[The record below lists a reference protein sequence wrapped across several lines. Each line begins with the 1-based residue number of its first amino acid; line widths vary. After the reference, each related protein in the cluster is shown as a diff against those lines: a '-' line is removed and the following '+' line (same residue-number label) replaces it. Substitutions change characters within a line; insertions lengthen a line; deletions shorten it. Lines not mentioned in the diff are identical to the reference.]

1 MASPAERYAAARRRA
16 RSSPHLASFRQG
28 YDFALDDF
36 QIRAF
41 EALDAGKDVLLAA
54 PTGSGKTVV
63 GEFAIHLARAT
74 GRKAFYT
81 TPIKAL
87 SNQKYRD
94 LVAMYGEAD
103 VGLLTGDVSINGH
116 ASTVVM
122 TTEVLRNMVYEAS
135 SDLIGLGYV
144 VLDEVHYLADRERG
158 AVWEELII
166 QLPESV
172 NIAALSA
179 TVSNVEEFGA
189 WMSTVRGD
197 TEIVLEEHRPVP
209 LWQQV
214 MANNRLY
221 DLFIDDDQRK
231 VNPELQ
237 RLSGDFRRDPR
248 QRPPRKGKRPRP
260 ARTPSRVEVVDKLES
275 AQLLPAIYFIFSRAA
290 TEDAVRQLAAAGVR
304 LTSPDERARIAA
316 VVESR
321 CAVIPEADLLA
332 VGFREFS
339 DSLQRGVAAHHAGML
354 PIFKEVVE
362 QLFQQALLKVVFA
375 TETLALGINMPARTV
390 VLERLVKWNGQTHA
404 DITPGEYTQLTGR
417 AGRRGI
423 DVDGHAVVLYGPSVQ
438 PNHLAGLASTRT
450 YPLRSSFRPTYNM
463 AVNLVRRVGRK
474 VAREILETSF
484 AQYQSDQSVVGLASQ
499 IKRNEHVI
507 EGYQEAMICHLG
519 DFAEYAEIRAELNAL
534 EKNTSRDSARLSR
547 AHAAQSLERLDAGDV
562 IWVQSGRRGGLAVV
576 VGTGVDAAGEPQPQV
591 LTVDRQV
598 RRVSAADFTG
608 PVTVIDRLRIPQD
621 FHPRSSNARKVLA
634 GRLGDLSA
642 RHSQVRSPR
651 VRDSGNDVQIARL
664 RARLRK
670 HPCHGCEDRELHA
683 RWAERAARLQRE
695 NDGLARRVDGRTN
708 TIARQFD
715 QICGVLV
722 ELGYL
727 QTDGESLTVPSE
739 GEMLA
744 RLYTD
749 RSLVIAQCLRRGLWR
764 DLSPAELA
772 SAVSALVFESRT
784 DEETAPRLPKG
795 PVRDV
800 LAEQVHVWAG
810 IEALETEFKVKPTP
824 EPDLGFCWAAF
835 QWANKQSLSS
845 VLSGSEL
852 PAGDFV
858 RWTKQLIDALG
869 QIGAAAAADDP
880 VRAIASEAADRLRR
894 GVVDYSSEI

>member
-1 MASPAERYAAARRRA
+1 MATPAERYAAARRRSKA
-16 RSSPHLASFRQG
+16 SVHLDTFRRR
-28 YDFALDDF
+28 YDFGLDDF
-36 QIRAF
+36 QMRAC
-41 EALDAGKDVLLAA
+41 EALDAGRDVLVAA

-63 GEFAIHLARAT
+63 GEYAIHLARQT

-94 LVAMYGEAD
+94 LVDLYGDDD
-103 VGLLTGDVSINGH
+103 VGLLTGDVAINGH

-122 TTEVLRNMVYEAS
+122 TTEVLRNMVYES
-135 SDLIGLGYV
+135 SPDLLGLAYV

-197 TEIVLEEHRPVP
+197 TAIVLEEHRPVP

-221 DLFIDDDQRK
+221 DLFVDDAQRK

-237 RLSGDFRRDPR
+237 RLSGEVRRGRSRPDRHSKR
-248 QRPPRKGKRPRP
+248 QRP
-260 ARTPSRVEVVDKLES
+260 ARTPSRFDVVEKLES
-275 AQLLPAIYFIFSRAA
+275 ANLLPAIYFIFSRAG
-290 TEDAVRQLAAAGVR
+290 TQDAVRQLAASGVR
-304 LTSPDERARIAA
+304 LTTPEERTRIAD
-316 VVESR
+316 VVEAR
-321 CAVIPEADLLA
+321 CSVIPEADLLA
-332 VGFREFS
+332 VGFGDFS
-339 DSLQRGVAAHHAGML
+339 DALQRGVAAHNAGML

-362 QLFQQALLKVVFA
+362 ELFQQALLKVVFA

-423 DVDGHAVVLYGPSVQ
+423 DVEGHAVVLYGPSVQ

-450 YPLRSSFRPTYNM
+450 FPLRSSFRPTYNM
-463 AVNLVRRVGRK
+463 AVNLVRRVGRRT
-474 VAREILETSF
+474 AREILETSF
-484 AQYQSDQSVVGLASQ
+484 AQYQSDQSVVGLAAQ

-507 EGYQEAMICHLG
+507 EGYRESMECHLG
-519 DFAEYAEIRAELNAL
+519 DFGEYAAIRAELNAL
-534 EKNTSRDSARLSR
+534 EKSTSRESARLSR
-547 AHAAQSLERLDAGDV
+547 THAAQSLERLTPGDV
-562 IWVQSGRRGGLAVV
+562 IAIPSGRRTGLAVV
-576 VGTGVDAAGEPQPQV
+576 LDAGVDDRGEARPQV
-591 LTVDRQV
+591 LTIDRQV
-598 RRVSAADFTG
+598 RRLNASDFAAP
-608 PVTVIDRLRIPQD
+608 PVVVDRLRIPQD
-621 FHPRSSNARKVLA
+621 FHPRSANARKVLSSRLA
-634 GRLGDLSA
+634 ELSGRHTA
-642 RHSQVRSPR
+642 VRAPK
-651 VRDSGNDVQIARL
+651 VRDSGNDVEIARL
-664 RARLRK
+664 RARMRK
-670 HPCHGCEDRELHA
+670 HPCHGCDDRELHS

-695 NDGLARRVDGRTN
+695 TEGLIRRVDGRTN

-727 QTDGESLTVPSE
+727 DADGEELAITSD
-739 GEMLA
+739 GQMLS

-749 RSLVIAQCLRRGLWR
+749 RSLVIAECLRRGLWQN
-764 DLSPAELA
+764 LTAPELA
-772 SAVSALVFESRT
+772 ACVAALVFESRS
-784 DEETAPRLPKG
+784 DDDAAPRLPKG
-795 PVRDV
+795 PVREV
-800 LAEQVHVWAG
+800 LAEQVHIWAA
-810 IEALETEFKVKPTP
+810 IETLENEFKVKPTP

-845 VLSGSEL
+845 VLGGSDL

-858 RWTKQLIDALG
+858 RWCKQVIDCLG
-869 QIGAAAAADDP
+869 QIASAAGQDP
-880 VRAIASEAADRLRR
+880 VRESANRAADLLKR
-894 GVVDYSSEI
+894 GVVDYSSEV